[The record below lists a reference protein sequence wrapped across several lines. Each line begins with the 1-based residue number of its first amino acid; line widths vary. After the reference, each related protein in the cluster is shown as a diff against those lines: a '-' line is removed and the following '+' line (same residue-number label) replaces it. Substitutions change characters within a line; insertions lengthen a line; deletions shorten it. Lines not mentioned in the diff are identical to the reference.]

1 MGRDTPLKWCL
12 EEHPGH
18 IDGYKAAKDL
28 REMCAADPDVKE
40 VVDVALR
47 LEGLRR
53 QDGIHA
59 AAVVITKEPL
69 TEYLPIQ
76 RKPDPGQDADAAPIV
91 TQYEMH
97 GVEDLGLLKMD
108 FLGLRNLDVITDTVE
123 LVRATRDPTFDIDA
137 VPLDDAAVF
146 ELLSQG
152 DTLAVFQLESTP
164 MRALLRALAPT
175 SFEDVSAVL
184 ALYRPGPMSVNMHYD
199 YADRKNGRKP
209 VTYIHPDAE
218 DVLADTYG
226 LMIYQE
232 SVMRMSQR
240 FAGYSLADAD
250 NLRKAC
256 GKKIRSLMAQ
266 ERGKF
271 EDGCEATGYGRD
283 LGRQLFDIIE
293 GFADYAFTKSHTF
306 GYGLITYQTAY
317 LKAHYPVEYLACLLS
332 SVKTSL
338 ERAAVYLADC
348 RAMGIKVLNPD
359 VNLSASDFTALPPE
373 RAPAGVQLPKGCPG
387 VIPFGL
393 SAVRNV
399 GEGLVALIVE
409 ERERGGPF
417 VSFYDFVERVDPAVL
432 NKRSV
437 ESLIKGGAFD
447 TLGHP
452 RKGLLQV
459 FEQIIDATLQRRR
472 ERDQGVMSL
481 FGGGDGLDD
490 AFSERV
496 AIPDVEFDKVQR
508 LRFEKEM
515 LGLYVSDHPL
525 MGVEGALRRRAD
537 ATIADLESREEGDVL
552 TLGGVV
558 TSLQR
563 KFTKKGDPM
572 GVFILEDLQDA
583 VEVTLFPRA
592 MVEHGYKLSED
603 AIVLVKGR
611 VDKRDEAAKLICIEI
626 SVFEGHASSAPALRL
641 NLPALSLSDDRI
653 GRLKQMLAEHPGES
667 PVYLHL
673 GEGKVL
679 RLPDEHRVDLARVV
693 GELRVAFGHEA
704 VIL

>member
-1 MGRDTPLKWCL
+1 M
-12 EEHPGH
+12 
-18 IDGYKAAKDL
+18 Y
-28 REMCAADPDVKE
+28 AADPDVKQ
-40 VVDVALR
+40 VVDVALG

-69 TEYLPIQ
+69 TTYLPIQ
-76 RKPDPGQDADAAPIV
+76 RKPEPGQAPDDAPIV

-108 FLGLRNLDVITDTVE
+108 FLGLRNLDVITDTVA
-123 LVRATRDPTFDIDA
+123 LVRATRDPEFDIDA
-137 VPLDDAAVF
+137 VPLDDAGVY
-146 ELLSQG
+146 ELLGRG
-152 DTLAVFQLESTP
+152 DTLGVFQLESPP
-164 MRALLRALAPT
+164 MRSLLRSLAPT
-175 SFEDVSAVL
+175 DFGDVSAVL
-184 ALYRPGPMSVNMHYD
+184 ALYRPGPMGVNMHND
-199 YADRKNGRKP
+199 YADRKNGRQD
-209 VTYIHPDAE
+209 VRYIHPDAE
-218 DVLADTYG
+218 EVLADTYG

-256 GKKIRSLMAQ
+256 GKKIRELMAK
-266 ERGKF
+266 ERAKF
-271 EDGCEATGYGRD
+271 VDGCEATGYGRE
-283 LGRQLFDIIE
+283 LGTQLFDIIE
-293 GFADYAFTKSHTF
+293 GFADYAFAKSHAF

-317 LKAHYPVEYLACLLS
+317 LKAHYPVEYLACLLT
-332 SVKTSL
+332 SVKASL
-338 ERAAVYLADC
+338 EKAAVYLADC
-348 RAMGIKVLNPD
+348 RAMGIKVLPPD
-359 VNLSASDFTALPPE
+359 VNLSAADFTALAADDAPP
-373 RAPAGVQLPKGCPG
+373 GVQLPAGTIG
-387 VIPFGL
+387 LIPFGL

-399 GEGLVALIVE
+399 GSGLVAPD
-409 ERERGGPF
+409 RGGAGARAGPF
-417 VSFYDFVERVDPAVL
+417 ASFYDFVERVDPSVL

-481 FGGGDGLDD
+481 FGDLAVDGDGY
-490 AFSERV
+490 SERV
-496 AIPDVEFDKVQR
+496 AIPEVEFDKVLR

-525 MGVEGALRRRAD
+525 MGYEASLRRQTGA
-537 ATIADLESREEGDVL
+537 AIADLDERPDGEIADRRRGRHEPPAQVHQEGRPD
-552 TLGGVV
+552 
-558 TSLQR
+558 
-563 KFTKKGDPM
+563 
-572 GVFILEDLQDA
+572 
-583 VEVTLFPRA
+583 
-592 MVEHGYKLSED
+592 
-603 AIVLVKGR
+603 GR
-611 VDKRDEAAKLICIEI
+611 VRPRGPAGLGRGHPVPPGDAGARLQARRRRHRPAQGPPGQAGRDARSSSAWRSPPFEGFAEAA
-626 SVFEGHASSAPALRL
+626 PPLRL
-641 NLPALSLSDDRI
+641 NLPAAVLSEERI
-653 GRLKQMLAEHPGES
+653 DRLKAMLAEHPGES

-679 RLPDEHRVDLARVV
+679 RLPDQHRVDLPRVV

-704 VIL
+704 VVL